1 MKEVKD
7 ENQHVFVRVEYW
19 DEKNTTYANW
29 MGADLRVDQIKE
41 GAMAI
46 LEQLTENQT
55 SFVINDNREITG
67 VWDEVNDWIAN
78 EWMPRA
84 IGAGMRKFAHILS
97 SDLFSQLSAEFM
109 EENSKEIEGDFQ
121 LRTFGNLEEVEKWL
135 TE

>member
-7 ENQHVFVRVEYW
+7 ENQHVFVRIEHW
-19 DEKNTTYANW
+19 KEKNTTYANW
-29 MGADLRVDQIKE
+29 MGADLTVEEIKE

-55 SFVINDNREITG
+55 SFVINDNREVTG

-97 SDLFSQLSAEFM
+97 NDLFAQLSAEFM
-109 EENSKEIEGDFQ
+109 EDNSKEIEGDFQ
-121 LRTFGNLEEVEKWL
+121 LRTFGNLDEAEKWL
-135 TE
+135 AE